1 MYPSYFICKVND
13 SLFLSD
19 TNEMKVKMSC
29 HVTLELFVFLSV
41 LVLVLWTVRMNGIKI
56 VFILAYVMEIVLNT

>member
-1 MYPSYFICKVND
+1 MRLNETHGCMQKEAGGYVSMVKGSHIYYTRDVILMYPSHLICKVND

-29 HVTLELFVFLSV
+29 YVTLED
-41 LVLVLWTVRMNGIKI
+41 
-56 VFILAYVMEIVLNT
+56 